1 MIYILIGAAGF
12 IILFFFD
19 LAALKQIRFLKTV
32 IWVVG
37 NGLIFVSLNIMMFR
51 SPRYTLPDA
60 IRYSGIAL
68 SVITSPLL
76 AYSLLIEIPF
86 KRTYLDKGTGDKLVI
101 TGTYA
106 LVRHPGVLWLILLLI
121 GFFLSTGSKTLL
133 ITLPVWA
140 FLDILYII
148 IQDKIFFVRQFGE
161 EYVRYQQEVP
171 MLIPNIKSIK
181 RCLSTFFNKNP
192 I

>member
-86 KRTYLDKGTGDKLVI
+86 KRTYLDKGTGDKLVT